1 MLEFKIDIM
10 KELKK
15 KGWNSPKIRESKL
28 IGQKTLSDIK
38 KGIVPGIKTIENL
51 CYMLNVQP
59 GSIIRYV
66 PDPTGSEP
74 VTSAALEAEPE
85 PDTPNQPH
93 QDATGTLSQ

>member
-59 GSIIRYV
+59 GSIIKYV

-74 VTSAALEAEPE
+74 EPE
-85 PDTPNQPH
+85 TPH
-93 QDATGTLSQ
+93 QSHQNATGNSMPQ